1 MPTYEYK
8 CRQCAHQFEVVQSFS
23 AKPLKKCKE
32 CGGQLGKVFG
42 SIGIAFKG
50 SGFYRTDSRSGSA
63 ATVGGKS
70 ELSEKGK
77 SEKSDDAGKSEKSG
91 KAGSGSGA
99 TAGGEGKK
107 DTGNGAKSDRSD
119 AAPKSKPTKAKESA
133 A

>member
-70 ELSEKGK
+70 DKAEK
-77 SEKSDDAGKSEKSG
+77 SENAGKSDKSEQG
-91 KAGSGSGA
+91 KSDKVGSGA
-99 TAGGEGKK
+99 TTGGEGRK
-107 DTGNGAKSDRSD
+107 DSSKGAKSD
-119 AAPKSKPTKAKESA
+119 AAPKSTPTKAKESA

>member
-70 ELSEKGK
+70 DKTEK
-77 SEKSDDAGKSEKSG
+77 SEAGKSDKSEQG
-91 KAGSGSGA
+91 KSDKVGSGA
-99 TAGGEGKK
+99 TTGGEGKK
-107 DTGNGAKSDRSD
+107 DSSKGGKSD
-119 AAPKSKPTKAKESA
+119 AAPKSTPTKAKESA

>member
-8 CRQCAHQFEVVQSFS
+8 CRECAHQFEIVQSFS

-32 CGGQLGKVFG
+32 CGGSLGKVFG

-70 ELSEKGK
+70 DKAEKSENSGK
-77 SEKSDDAGKSEKSG
+77 SDKSEQGKSDKV
-91 KAGSGSGA
+91 GSGA
-99 TAGGEGKK
+99 AAGGEGKK
-107 DTGNGAKSDRSD
+107 DSTKSANSD
-119 AAPKSKPTKAKESA
+119 AASKSKPTKAKESA